1 MGGRRAVF
9 RPRGADLGCL
19 AACFAGAARRRGG
32 AADLK
37 PCKRFLW
44 LLPIWPRLRARRC
57 FLACCGGLGCR
68 TVPTPSQ
75 PQLRRVNAFLAA
87 VLITTAARANSRQN
101 CRPHLGRAEWS
112 ARNEQYSAPAR
123 LSHVR
128 NRFATTAYAR
138 GQHRA
143 ANKTAQASAPPTT
156 KVRAGPAV
164 GQSSTDGGGSTFLD
178 VATVS
183 CHFWAGQ
190 RAKRYTAR
198 PRGGRYE
205 ALEAAPAAR

>member
-128 NRFATTAYAR
+128 NRFATTANA
-138 GQHRA
+138 RA
-143 ANKTAQASAPPTT
+143 APRGEQNRPSLRPAHDERSRRAYAHQRSTGGGVQQNSAPLTAQTFGRGRLV
-156 KVRAGPAV
+156 KRRAGM
-164 GQSSTDGGGSTFLD
+164 
-178 VATVS
+178 
-183 CHFWAGQ
+183 
-190 RAKRYTAR
+190 AR
-198 PRGGRYE
+198 
-205 ALEAAPAAR
+205 